1 MAGPFAACL
10 AVIGGCANPRGTA
23 GTLSAIVPASSP
35 AVSSAPASSPA
46 VSSPAV
52 SSPAVSSPAVSSP
65 AVSSASG
72 STYIRDSTQ
81 ISGAVTS
88 ASERELVVSYVGG
101 VCDVSA
107 RGGAIESGSSITV
120 HVWVTTRN
128 AICTAQGFG
137 RTATAQL
144 SAPWGNRVVR
154 DLTGATVPVVDGA
167 LLLRPSWL
175 PDGYQADPIE
185 VSASDGNVGVGQDW
199 RPPLVTALSSA
210 GISSCTAGT
219 SAVGLRQGLGSAP
232 LIDPL
237 LPGSYALADGTRVS
251 VYRDDQ
257 GELELHWTPP
267 HHPNGWIVALQAFKQ
282 CEGDQP
288 LSLDT
293 MLKIANGLH

>member
-1 MAGPFAACL
+1 MGHRRTRAVVGLSAACL
-10 AVIGGCANPRGTA
+10 AVIGGCANPHGTA
-23 GTLSAIVPASSP
+23 STLSTVVPASSP
-35 AVSSAPASSPA
+35 AVSGAPGSSPA

-52 SSPAVSSPAVSSP
+52 ST
-65 AVSSASG
+65 ASG

-81 ISGAVTS
+81 ISGAVTA

-101 VCDVSA
+101 VCDISA
-107 RGGAIESGSSITV
+107 RGEAIESGSSITV
-120 HVWVTTRN
+120 HVLVTTRN
-128 AICTAQGFG
+128 ALCTAQGFG

-144 SAPWGNRVVR
+144 SAPWDNRVVR

-175 PDGYQADPIE
+175 PDGYQADPIT
-185 VSASDGNVGVGQDW
+185 VSESDGHVGVGQDW
-199 RPPLVTALSSA
+199 RPPLVSALSSV

-219 SAVGLRQGLGSAP
+219 SAVGLGQGLGSAP
-232 LIDPL
+232 LNDPL
-237 LPGSYALADGTRVS
+237 LPGSYSLADGTRVS
-251 VYRDDQ
+251 VYRNDQ
-257 GELELHWTPP
+257 GELVLYWTPP
-267 HHPNGWIVALQAFKQ
+267 HHPKGWVVALQAFGQ